1 MELMIDTRFFTV
13 QAVTNLTDHTFIVRV
28 PRRGLQFKA
37 GQHISVGIKGD
48 HNLREYSIFSG
59 ENDSYLEVL
68 VKEVKTGYFTPRLK
82 RVKNGQLL
90 EIDGPYGKFGISKEK
105 EDTHKHIFIASGT
118 GIAPFHSMVRTK
130 PQLNYHVIHGVKS
143 ASEGYGRESF
153 DPTRYTLCT
162 SRDGSGSYAGRV
174 TKLLEEMK
182 FEPNTHFYLCGN
194 SKMIYDALEIIKS
207 KGFIR
212 ANVST
217 EVYF

>member
-1 MELMIDTRFFTV
+1 MDLMIDTRYFTV
-13 QAVTNLTDHTFIVRV
+13 QSVTNLTDHTFIVRV
-28 PRRGLQFKA
+28 PRRGLQFRA
-37 GQHISVGIKGD
+37 GQHISLGIKGD
-48 HNLREYSIFSG
+48 HNLREYSVYSG

-82 RVKNGQLL
+82 RLRTGQLL
-90 EIDGPYGKFGISKEK
+90 EINGPYGKFGISKEK

-174 TKLLEEMK
+174 TKLLEEME

-194 SKMIYDALEIIKS
+194 SKMIYDALEIIKA
-207 KGFIR
+207 KGFSR

>member
-37 GQHISVGIKGD
+37 GQHISLGIKGD

-90 EIDGPYGKFGISKEK
+90 EIDGPYGKFGISKDK
-105 EDTHKHIFIASGT
+105 ELTHKHIFIA
-118 GIAPFHSMVRTK
+118 
-130 PQLNYHVIHGVKS
+130 
-143 ASEGYGRESF
+143 
-153 DPTRYTLCT
+153 
-162 SRDGSGSYAGRV
+162 
-174 TKLLEEMK
+174 
-182 FEPNTHFYLCGN
+182 
-194 SKMIYDALEIIKS
+194 
-207 KGFIR
+207 
-212 ANVST
+212 
-217 EVYF
+217 